1 MRSPRSTS
9 WWRPLAGITFAVIV
23 VAASMEGLDMDP
35 NVPLVAAVV
44 VFCAALLWTYA
55 SLQQSTVVPQRI
67 PRAVAAGPADGADRS
82 VRSIRSTI
90 VFGRWLGSNQL
101 HERLVAIIDDR
112 LEARHGLDR
121 FTDPDGA
128 GAVLGPELQR
138 FIQSAGDDDR
148 LPPVRELQRIVDR
161 IERL

>member
-1 MRSPRSTS
+1 MN
-9 WWRPLAGITFAVIV
+9 
-23 VAASMEGLDMDP
+23 P
-35 NVPLVAAVV
+35 NLPLVAAVV
-44 VFCAALLWTYA
+44 VFCAALVWTYV
-55 SLQQSTVVPQRI
+55 SLQQSTVVPHRI

-101 HERLVAIIDDR
+101 HERLVAVIDDR

-121 FTDPDGA
+121 LTEPERA
-128 GAVLGPELQR
+128 NAVLGPDLVR
-138 FIQSAGDDDR
+138 FIASAGDEDR
-148 LPPVRELQRIVDR
+148 LPPTRELQRIVGC